1 MVPPNC
7 PDWSQ
12 PESADE
18 LSHVVLGMA
27 DFHRFTF
34 RNAKHHIIGHGDIKT
49 WHGKIFAAVVPLDYY
64 AGNYRSDDP
73 GKPCLAID
81 VAVGPNSGA
90 AYAQVPDL
98 MATFSSELK
107 NLVTG
112 TARYCARGSVSPIQ
126 RTRAVAQLAAFAI
139 GSLIKIHPFI
149 NGNGRMSRLVANYVL
164 HRFGYPLLH
173 PHPYDRPVDQEY
185 AAAAKACMRNDFR
198 PMYRFILICLA
209 QAIPS

>member
-1 MVPPNC
+1 MAPPNC

-12 PESADE
+12 RETAEKLP
-18 LSHVVLGMA
+18 HVVLGMA
-27 DFHRFTF
+27 DFHRFIF
-34 RNAKHHIIGHGDIKT
+34 RSAKRYVISHGDIKT

-73 GKPCLAID
+73 SKPCLAVD
-81 VAVGPNSGA
+81 VTVGPNQGA
-90 AYAQVPDL
+90 PYPQVPDL
-98 MATFSSELK
+98 MGEFSSELQK
-107 NLVTG
+107 LVTD
-112 TARYCARGSVSPIQ
+112 TARYCGRGSVSPID

-139 GSLIKIHPFI
+139 GSLIRIHPFI

-185 AAAAKACMRNDFR
+185 AVAAEASMRNDFR
-198 PMYRFILICLA
+198 PMFRFVLVCLA
-209 QAIPS
+209 GAIPP